1 MTVRSPT
8 NACHPEQSAAAE
20 LSGEILTLPARSRRT
35 PRRGIGREA
44 AEKDLS
50 REEPPFLLRAATRT
64 RVRPAKSFADHS
76 RPTLAGFSLGAPYLP
91 GFGRCGYH
99 APARSCSPFARR
111 SLVSGL
117 PLAGLLLLLLAG
129 CSKKEAPEPTAVSV
143 EAATAQIQSI
153 TEHVV
158 TDAVLA
164 PVAEAAISPK
174 ISAPVKKFYV
184 QRGSKV
190 KAGQLLA
197 TLENRDLA
205 AAVTDNQ
212 GAFDAA
218 AATYQTSIKAT
229 VPEDYQKAQLDLAQA
244 KANLDLNQS
253 IVASRKQLFAQGA
266 ISGRDLDTSQAALVQ
281 AQAAYQSAQQHLDS
295 MQQVS
300 REAAL
305 HAAKGQLESARG
317 KVQGA
322 EAALSY
328 SEIRSPIAGVV
339 TDRPLY
345 AGETPA
351 PGAPL
356 ITVMD
361 TSALL
366 AKIHLSQPQ
375 AQILRIG
382 DPASVTV
389 PGVPDPLA
397 GNITL
402 ISPALDP
409 GSTTVEVWVR
419 LENPKGN
426 LRPGTAVQISVAGH
440 TAPKAIVVPCEAIVV
455 ASSGK
460 PTVMV
465 IGADGVA
472 HQTAVTTGIADA
484 GQTQIVSGLN
494 PGQQVVTTGAASLD
508 DGTKVKIASPGDA
521 EDQKPAAGQAKPE
534 DQ

>member
-1 MTVRSPT
+1 MPISPRALQPSQKNRKIRT
-8 NACHPEQSAAAE
+8 ALAAE
-20 LSGEILTLPARSRRT
+20 GRLSLAVSL
-35 PRRGIGREA
+35 A
-44 AEKDLS
+44 A
-50 REEPPFLLRAATRT
+50 
-64 RVRPAKSFADHS
+64 
-76 RPTLAGFSLGAPYLP
+76 
-91 GFGRCGYH
+91 
-99 APARSCSPFARR
+99 
-111 SLVSGL
+111 
-117 PLAGLLLLLLAG
+117 LLLLAG
-129 CSKKEAPEPTAVSV
+129 CSKKETPEQTAVSV
-143 EAATAQIQSI
+143 EAATAQLQSI

-164 PVAEAAISPK
+164 PLAQAAISPK
-174 ISAPVKKFYV
+174 ITAPVRKFYV

-197 TLENRDLA
+197 TLENRDLE

-212 GAFDAA
+212 GSFDAA
-218 AATYQTSIKAT
+218 DATYQTSIKAT
-229 VPEDYQKAQLDLAQA
+229 VPEDYHKAQLDLAQA

-281 AQAAYQSAQQHLDS
+281 TQAAYEAAKQHLDS

-305 HAAKGQLESARG
+305 KAAKGQLESARG

-375 AQILRIG
+375 AQILKTG
-382 DPASVTV
+382 DAASVQV
-389 PGVPDPLA
+389 PGLPDPIA
-397 GNITL
+397 GKITL

-426 LRPGTAVQISVAGH
+426 LRPGTAVHVSVAGR
-440 TAPKAIVVPCEAIVV
+440 TAPKAITVPSEAIVV

-465 IGADGVA
+465 IGSDGVA
-472 HQTAVTTGIADA
+472 HQTPVQTGIADA

-508 DGTKVKIASPGDA
+508 DGTHVKVVTSLEDSDKSGD
-521 EDQKPAAGQAKPE
+521 EK
-534 DQ
+534 